1 MLYDTKNSTTLYYRE
16 KTIIIKSEKKKQ
28 GFTLVELIVVLT
40 ILAILAALL
49 IPALT
54 GYIRKAKEK
63 AIITEATDTWK
74 AAQAAMSECY
84 AMYPESFTNPD
95 PTKPPC
101 RFATEID
108 GKRIKNLGRI
118 TNAALNAVQ
127 RNPNDKTEI
136 NTSSRRIARQVLSY
150 LDSADKSNAQYLF
163 TAPSGKNTWDTT
175 FNDYFGEK
183 YDSNAVLLQI
193 FHTTDGKVVAI
204 NFGKDG
210 YMVTI
215 VPGKETTCVY
225 NGKSLKSIEG

>member
-1 MLYDTKNSTTLYYRE
+1 M
-16 KTIIIKSEKKKQ
+16 
-28 GFTLVELIVVLT
+28 VLT

-84 AMYPESFTNPD
+84 A
-95 PTKPPC
+95 
-101 RFATEID
+101 
-108 GKRIKNLGRI
+108 
-118 TNAALNAVQ
+118 
-127 RNPNDKTEI
+127 
-136 NTSSRRIARQVLSY
+136 
-150 LDSADKSNAQYLF
+150 DKSNAQYLF

-175 FNDYFGEK
+175 FNDYFGKK